1 MFRAKK
7 LPKKSLKPT
16 DKYGSNKKTARL
28 KRAVSLSKNQ
38 NQPLGADFGAIFLF
52 PATSASE
59 KLLSSENRF
68 FGGFQGHRG
77 GIGEDRVQAE
87 NL

>member
-1 MFRAKK
+1 MLAGLIERMGQGKGRNR
-7 LPKKSLKPT
+7 KSKSRSLFER
-16 DKYGSNKKTARL
+16 DF
-28 KRAVSLSKNQ
+28 SLSKNQ
-38 NQPLGADFGAIFLF
+38 NQPLGADFGAIFVF

-59 KLLSSENRF
+59 KLLNSENRF

-77 GIGEDRVQAE
+77 GIGGDRVQAE